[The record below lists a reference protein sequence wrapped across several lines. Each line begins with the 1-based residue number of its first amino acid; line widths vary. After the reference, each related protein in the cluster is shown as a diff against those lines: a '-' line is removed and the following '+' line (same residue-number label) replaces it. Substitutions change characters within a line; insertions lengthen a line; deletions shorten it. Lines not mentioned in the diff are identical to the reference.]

1 MPHKSTSL
9 TDGFIYSGQLQEQVE
24 GAPWKP
30 NDGGGAACPEGVG
43 IRFCPPALSERLMG
57 ITDRRSSLRDK

>member
-1 MPHKSTSL
+1 MTHKSTRL

-30 NDGGGAACPEGVG
+30 NHGGGAARQGGVG
-43 IRFCPPALSERLMG
+43 IRFCPPALSVCFMV
-57 ITDRRSSLRDK
+57 SLTEDHP